1 MIFAKTTLALAK
13 CAKIHQRGNTILCD
27 GRDGKMQRWEA
38 APASRGK
45 NNGILDRIECGRV
58 RKLRTAKN
66 AEKSKK
72 PGNRGEW
79 LERGARIS
87 APYYEKLFWRVVRY
101 V

>member
-1 MIFAKTTLALAK
+1 MRNAQKFINAEIQYFVTDATEK
-13 CAKIHQRGNTILCD
+13 CSV
-27 GRDGKMQRWEA
+27 GRRA
-38 APASRGK
+38 APTSRCK